1 MKRYWNAFVMCQ
13 SMFCA
18 IPCPFKTWDEKAR
31 PLQLLFLPVIG
42 LEIGLIWVG
51 LAWLVNYLALA
62 PFIKGLV
69 LCAWPFLAT
78 GFLHLDGFM
87 DVSDA
92 VKSWRSLERRRE
104 ILKDSLV
111 GAFSVINVILLI
123 LAQFAFSVSIPETA
137 DYWALLFIPV
147 VSRCCAG
154 LAVTGL
160 PAMSTSQYAGM
171 TRKKKVHLAVF
182 AVMLIAA
189 VVCGI
194 ILCGRYSLVT
204 AGCAAGYGLA
214 LLRAYRSL
222 EGMNGDV
229 SGYALSIGELCGI
242 AVLAL
247 L

>member
-1 MKRYWNAFVMCQ
+1 M
-13 SMFCA
+13 
-18 IPCPFKTWDEKAR
+18 
-31 PLQLLFLPVIG
+31 
-42 LEIGLIWVG
+42 
-51 LAWLVNYLALA
+51 
-62 PFIKGLV
+62 
-69 LCAWPFLAT
+69 
-78 GFLHLDGFM
+78 
-87 DVSDA
+87 
-92 VKSWRSLERRRE
+92 
-104 ILKDSLV
+104 